1 MFQDRYRKDI
11 EAVGPTEEQLA
22 RLTAALEEQEGKPMK
37 TVKLTFKTVLIA
49 AALCVAMAVTALAV
63 SPGLREALG
72 ELLSGFEPYVQMVD
86 GTTAVA
92 DGIEVK
98 VVSAMSDPNTARI
111 YYEVRDL
118 KGNRVDDKSII
129 DVEAYIPEEGEEKW
143 DTMSFSGGSSL
154 HYDPESK
161 AALMDTQVHWER
173 NRTENATVHLDLS
186 DLTTSIEWLC
196 VPFPEDVKLTDRIL
210 DSETLKDGRVVLKP
224 NQTFREL
231 EHGRYALSS
240 FGFGSD
246 DRLHFLWQINDPDFN
261 QEESL
266 IRCGVWSKS
275 EMLYQDS
282 RGKEGAP
289 CEKDYYDA
297 PDPVLFQ
304 KDGVLYY
311 DVCYNAGVEDMEDIW
326 WGDIQGSYCTG
337 VRIEGPWS
345 IEVPLVNAPVREI
358 DMNGHTLYN
367 GAAAKNLSLS
377 TLSATLTSARPG
389 EGIASSIVF
398 DMALYL
404 RDGTVIPNQWGRGNF
419 SKDPDNVSNYWLFDD
434 PIVPED
440 VVGVAIGQWYIPIE
454 GNAAQPGHW
463 LPKLP

>member
-1 MFQDRYRKDI
+1 MFQDEYRKDM

-22 RLTAALEEQEGKPMK
+22 RLMAALEEQEEKPVK
-37 TVKLTFKTVLIA
+37 TVKLTFKTVLLA
-49 AALCVAMAVTALAV
+49 AALCVAMAVTVLAV

-72 ELLSGFEPYVQMVD
+72 ELLSGFEPYVQTVD

-92 DGIEVK
+92 DGIEIK

-154 HYDPESK
+154 RYDPESK

-173 NRTENATVHLDLS
+173 NRIENATVHLDLS
-186 DLTTSIEWLC
+186 DLITSTEWLC
-196 VPFPEDVKLTDRIL
+196 VPFPEDVKLTDRKL

-224 NQTFREL
+224 NQTFRAL
-231 EHGRYALSS
+231 EHGHYALSS

-246 DRLHFLWQINDPDFN
+246 NRLHYLWQINDPDFN
-261 QEESL
+261 LEESF

-311 DVCYNAGVEDMEDIW
+311 DDVYNAGVEDMEDIW
-326 WGDIQGSYCTG
+326 WGDIQGFYCTG

-345 IEVPLVNAPVREI
+345 IDVPLVNAPVREI
-358 DMNGHTLYN
+358 DMNGHKLYN
-367 GAAAKNLSLS
+367 GAVTEKLSLS
-377 TLSATLTSARPG
+377 PLSATLTSSLPDPG
-389 EGIASSIVF
+389 RWASIMF

-404 RDGTVIPNQWGRGNF
+404 KDGTVIPDQWGRGNF
-419 SKDPDNVSNYWLFDD
+419 SKDPDRASNYWVFDE

-454 GNAAQPGHW
+454 GNTAQPGRW
-463 LPKLP
+463 LLEMP